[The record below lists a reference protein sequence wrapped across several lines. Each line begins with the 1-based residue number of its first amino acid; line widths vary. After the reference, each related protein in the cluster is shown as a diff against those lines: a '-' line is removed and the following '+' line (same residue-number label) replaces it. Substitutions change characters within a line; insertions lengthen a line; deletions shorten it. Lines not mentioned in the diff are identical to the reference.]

1 MKQLKT
7 PCQQLG
13 YKVGDKFE
21 VIETDTYRL
30 GGFSTGQVV
39 TLFED
44 DGTDVPFFQGDNS
57 IHSCQ
62 MVGEDLIEGAYLSVD
77 KVKPSYV
84 DADKPKHN
92 TEEVSTLKEQLRV
105 ANEKIKNLESIKL
118 ILEELVNSKTEFDKA
133 FSRMEAIKLLSKD
146 L

>member
-1 MKQLKT
+1 MKQLT

-21 VIETDTYRL
+21 VIETNEDHL
-30 GGFSTGQVV
+30 CGFTTGQVV
-39 TLFED
+39 ILLVD
-44 DGTDVPFFQGDNS
+44 DGTSNPFFQGDNS
-57 IHSCQ
+57 NHSSRLGVNGCLRIC
-62 MVGEDLIEGAYLSVD
+62 GSFLSI
-77 KVKPSYV
+77 KSVKPYDV
-84 DADKPKHN
+84 A
-92 TEEVSTLKEQLRV
+92 EEVSVLKEQLRV